1 MLQAERDDW
10 NVSYELGDT
19 WKNARKIKLKNSS
32 LFKID
37 VLVYPQLAFK
47 NLVITQIYQVLFDLS
62 PAIEVSLWK
71 GMKLTAQLKIPVYND
86 GYGRFE
92 DKVHP
97 GHITISQRFRLP
109 YNVFGKVTVGCFSA
123 DQYGVDAEFYR
134 PFKDERFSLMAR
146 IGYTGMGYWSGFRYV
161 YDPSTALVTW
171 SLGGSFYWPQ
181 FNTQFNLKA
190 EQYLLKEKGVK
201 FEMIRHFRYCSI
213 GFYAMK
219 PEHPKM
225 NGGFRFQVAL
235 PPYKYKRKGYIPRVN
250 TSANM
255 GIVYN
260 AGNERYYYR
269 QYKADISAVFALA
282 VVALATTLT
291 SCEKEEFNVNVTPTN
306 AQAVISPIVLAIED
320 GVTTDV
326 TGQATIAPAELTF
339 TGNPTLAAKSVDV
352 TASYNGLSATVT
364 VKVPALQ
371 AGQFATLTPTIILQ
385 EEDAETKIVAE
396 STKLEP
402 VTDPKVKTWDN
413 YELYWFD
420 IPSFPY
426 VVKEGAKVGAKKINT
441 TDLIERAAIESFF
454 NTLENT
460 YEETT
465 VTTPENKY
473 KVYANSRTTASI
485 TYTVVTTEYKVVK
498 KAVTK
503 AETEPLASIEV
514 DDYTTSTLFVLEN
527 QDIPGHGHSHGHGHG
542 HGEGNAGGGVGE
554 LD

>member
-1 MLQAERDDW
+1 M
-10 NVSYELGDT
+10 
-19 WKNARKIKLKNSS
+19 KKIKFL
-32 LFKID
+32 
-37 VLVYPQLAFK
+37 
-47 NLVITQIYQVLFDLS
+47 
-62 PAIEVSLWK
+62 
-71 GMKLTAQLKIPVYND
+71 
-86 GYGRFE
+86 
-92 DKVHP
+92 
-97 GHITISQRFRLP
+97 
-109 YNVFGKVTVGCFSA
+109 
-123 DQYGVDAEFYR
+123 
-134 PFKDERFSLMAR
+134 
-146 IGYTGMGYWSGFRYV
+146 
-161 YDPSTALVTW
+161 
-171 SLGGSFYWPQ
+171 
-181 FNTQFNLKA
+181 
-190 EQYLLKEKGVK
+190 
-201 FEMIRHFRYCSI
+201 
-213 GFYAMK
+213 
-219 PEHPKM
+219 
-225 NGGFRFQVAL
+225 NG
-235 PPYKYKRKGYIPRVN
+235 
-250 TSANM
+250 
-255 GIVYN
+255 
-260 AGNERYYYR
+260 
-269 QYKADISAVFALA
+269 ISAVFALA

-364 VKVPALQ
+364 VKV
-371 AGQFATLTPTIILQ
+371 LTPTIILQ

-527 QDIPGHGHSHGHGHG
+527 QDIPGHGHSHGHGLG

>member
-1 MLQAERDDW
+1 M
-10 NVSYELGDT
+10 
-19 WKNARKIKLKNSS
+19 
-32 LFKID
+32 
-37 VLVYPQLAFK
+37 
-47 NLVITQIYQVLFDLS
+47 
-62 PAIEVSLWK
+62 
-71 GMKLTAQLKIPVYND
+71 
-86 GYGRFE
+86 
-92 DKVHP
+92 
-97 GHITISQRFRLP
+97 
-109 YNVFGKVTVGCFSA
+109 
-123 DQYGVDAEFYR
+123 
-134 PFKDERFSLMAR
+134 
-146 IGYTGMGYWSGFRYV
+146 
-161 YDPSTALVTW
+161 
-171 SLGGSFYWPQ
+171 
-181 FNTQFNLKA
+181 
-190 EQYLLKEKGVK
+190 
-201 FEMIRHFRYCSI
+201 
-213 GFYAMK
+213 
-219 PEHPKM
+219 
-225 NGGFRFQVAL
+225 
-235 PPYKYKRKGYIPRVN
+235 YKR
-250 TSANM
+250 
-255 GIVYN
+255 
-260 AGNERYYYR
+260 
-269 QYKADISAVFALA
+269 Q
-282 VVALATTLT
+282 
-291 SCEKEEFNVNVTPTN
+291 TPTN

>member
-1 MLQAERDDW
+1 M
-10 NVSYELGDT
+10 
-19 WKNARKIKLKNSS
+19 KKIKFL
-32 LFKID
+32 
-37 VLVYPQLAFK
+37 
-47 NLVITQIYQVLFDLS
+47 
-62 PAIEVSLWK
+62 
-71 GMKLTAQLKIPVYND
+71 
-86 GYGRFE
+86 
-92 DKVHP
+92 
-97 GHITISQRFRLP
+97 
-109 YNVFGKVTVGCFSA
+109 
-123 DQYGVDAEFYR
+123 
-134 PFKDERFSLMAR
+134 
-146 IGYTGMGYWSGFRYV
+146 
-161 YDPSTALVTW
+161 
-171 SLGGSFYWPQ
+171 
-181 FNTQFNLKA
+181 
-190 EQYLLKEKGVK
+190 
-201 FEMIRHFRYCSI
+201 
-213 GFYAMK
+213 
-219 PEHPKM
+219 
-225 NGGFRFQVAL
+225 NG
-235 PPYKYKRKGYIPRVN
+235 
-250 TSANM
+250 
-255 GIVYN
+255 
-260 AGNERYYYR
+260 
-269 QYKADISAVFALA
+269 ISAVFALA

-460 YEETT
+460 YEE
-465 VTTPENKY
+465 
-473 KVYANSRTTASI
+473 
-485 TYTVVTTEYKVVK
+485 
-498 KAVTK
+498 

>member
-1 MLQAERDDW
+1 M
-10 NVSYELGDT
+10 
-19 WKNARKIKLKNSS
+19 KKIKFL
-32 LFKID
+32 
-37 VLVYPQLAFK
+37 
-47 NLVITQIYQVLFDLS
+47 
-62 PAIEVSLWK
+62 
-71 GMKLTAQLKIPVYND
+71 
-86 GYGRFE
+86 
-92 DKVHP
+92 
-97 GHITISQRFRLP
+97 
-109 YNVFGKVTVGCFSA
+109 
-123 DQYGVDAEFYR
+123 
-134 PFKDERFSLMAR
+134 
-146 IGYTGMGYWSGFRYV
+146 
-161 YDPSTALVTW
+161 
-171 SLGGSFYWPQ
+171 
-181 FNTQFNLKA
+181 
-190 EQYLLKEKGVK
+190 
-201 FEMIRHFRYCSI
+201 
-213 GFYAMK
+213 
-219 PEHPKM
+219 
-225 NGGFRFQVAL
+225 NG
-235 PPYKYKRKGYIPRVN
+235 
-250 TSANM
+250 
-255 GIVYN
+255 
-260 AGNERYYYR
+260 
-269 QYKADISAVFALA
+269 ISAVFALA

-385 EEDAETKIVAE
+385 EEDAET
-396 STKLEP
+396 
-402 VTDPKVKTWDN
+402 KVKTWDN

>member
-1 MLQAERDDW
+1 M
-10 NVSYELGDT
+10 
-19 WKNARKIKLKNSS
+19 KKIKFL
-32 LFKID
+32 
-37 VLVYPQLAFK
+37 
-47 NLVITQIYQVLFDLS
+47 
-62 PAIEVSLWK
+62 
-71 GMKLTAQLKIPVYND
+71 
-86 GYGRFE
+86 
-92 DKVHP
+92 
-97 GHITISQRFRLP
+97 
-109 YNVFGKVTVGCFSA
+109 
-123 DQYGVDAEFYR
+123 
-134 PFKDERFSLMAR
+134 
-146 IGYTGMGYWSGFRYV
+146 
-161 YDPSTALVTW
+161 
-171 SLGGSFYWPQ
+171 
-181 FNTQFNLKA
+181 
-190 EQYLLKEKGVK
+190 
-201 FEMIRHFRYCSI
+201 
-213 GFYAMK
+213 
-219 PEHPKM
+219 
-225 NGGFRFQVAL
+225 NG
-235 PPYKYKRKGYIPRVN
+235 
-250 TSANM
+250 
-255 GIVYN
+255 
-260 AGNERYYYR
+260 
-269 QYKADISAVFALA
+269 ISAVFALA

-420 IPSFPY
+420 IPPFPY

-473 KVYANSRTTASI
+473 KVNANSRTTASI
-485 TYTVVTTEYKVVK
+485 TYTVVK

>member
-1 MLQAERDDW
+1 M
-10 NVSYELGDT
+10 
-19 WKNARKIKLKNSS
+19 KKIKFL
-32 LFKID
+32 
-37 VLVYPQLAFK
+37 
-47 NLVITQIYQVLFDLS
+47 
-62 PAIEVSLWK
+62 
-71 GMKLTAQLKIPVYND
+71 
-86 GYGRFE
+86 
-92 DKVHP
+92 
-97 GHITISQRFRLP
+97 
-109 YNVFGKVTVGCFSA
+109 
-123 DQYGVDAEFYR
+123 
-134 PFKDERFSLMAR
+134 
-146 IGYTGMGYWSGFRYV
+146 
-161 YDPSTALVTW
+161 
-171 SLGGSFYWPQ
+171 
-181 FNTQFNLKA
+181 
-190 EQYLLKEKGVK
+190 
-201 FEMIRHFRYCSI
+201 
-213 GFYAMK
+213 
-219 PEHPKM
+219 
-225 NGGFRFQVAL
+225 NG
-235 PPYKYKRKGYIPRVN
+235 
-250 TSANM
+250 
-255 GIVYN
+255 
-260 AGNERYYYR
+260 
-269 QYKADISAVFALA
+269 ISAVFALA

-413 YELYWFD
+413 NKLYWFD

-426 VVKEGAKVGAKKINT
+426 VVKEGAKLVAKKINT
-441 TDLIERAAIESFF
+441 MVLFEGAAFKFF
-454 NTLENT
+454 FKRFENT
-460 YEETT
+460 YRETT

>member
-1 MLQAERDDW
+1 M
-10 NVSYELGDT
+10 
-19 WKNARKIKLKNSS
+19 KKIKFL
-32 LFKID
+32 
-37 VLVYPQLAFK
+37 
-47 NLVITQIYQVLFDLS
+47 
-62 PAIEVSLWK
+62 
-71 GMKLTAQLKIPVYND
+71 
-86 GYGRFE
+86 
-92 DKVHP
+92 
-97 GHITISQRFRLP
+97 
-109 YNVFGKVTVGCFSA
+109 
-123 DQYGVDAEFYR
+123 
-134 PFKDERFSLMAR
+134 
-146 IGYTGMGYWSGFRYV
+146 
-161 YDPSTALVTW
+161 
-171 SLGGSFYWPQ
+171 
-181 FNTQFNLKA
+181 
-190 EQYLLKEKGVK
+190 
-201 FEMIRHFRYCSI
+201 
-213 GFYAMK
+213 
-219 PEHPKM
+219 
-225 NGGFRFQVAL
+225 NG
-235 PPYKYKRKGYIPRVN
+235 
-250 TSANM
+250 
-255 GIVYN
+255 
-260 AGNERYYYR
+260 
-269 QYKADISAVFALA
+269 ISAVFALA

-371 AGQFATLTPTIILQ
+371 AGQFATLTPTI
-385 EEDAETKIVAE
+385 IVAE

>member
-1 MLQAERDDW
+1 M
-10 NVSYELGDT
+10 
-19 WKNARKIKLKNSS
+19 KKIKFL
-32 LFKID
+32 
-37 VLVYPQLAFK
+37 
-47 NLVITQIYQVLFDLS
+47 
-62 PAIEVSLWK
+62 
-71 GMKLTAQLKIPVYND
+71 
-86 GYGRFE
+86 
-92 DKVHP
+92 
-97 GHITISQRFRLP
+97 
-109 YNVFGKVTVGCFSA
+109 
-123 DQYGVDAEFYR
+123 
-134 PFKDERFSLMAR
+134 
-146 IGYTGMGYWSGFRYV
+146 
-161 YDPSTALVTW
+161 
-171 SLGGSFYWPQ
+171 
-181 FNTQFNLKA
+181 
-190 EQYLLKEKGVK
+190 
-201 FEMIRHFRYCSI
+201 
-213 GFYAMK
+213 
-219 PEHPKM
+219 
-225 NGGFRFQVAL
+225 NG
-235 PPYKYKRKGYIPRVN
+235 
-250 TSANM
+250 
-255 GIVYN
+255 
-260 AGNERYYYR
+260 
-269 QYKADISAVFALA
+269 ISAVFALA

-426 VVKEGAKVGAKKINT
+426 VVKRRCKSRCKRKSIQ
-441 TDLIERAAIESFF
+441 LILLNAQLLNLSF

-527 QDIPGHGHSHGHGHG
+527 QKIFLVTVIATVMVMVMVKAMPVVVLVNLINRSFSCY
-542 HGEGNAGGGVGE
+542 
-554 LD
+554 LS